1 MGTSDVE
8 VLVIGAGA
16 MGSATAWWLARRGVD
31 VALVEQFEPGHV
43 RGSSHGA
50 SRIFRLA
57 YAEPHYV
64 ALALEAL
71 DLWRE
76 VESDAGEALLE
87 PAGGV
92 DHGRSEDVAPVADA
106 LQRAGRIVERM
117 PGAVAAERWP
127 GLRFDELVVHSPDT
141 GRLLA
146 GRCVAALQRRAV
158 EHGARVQFGCPVV
171 RLDPARRIA
180 STAGGDELR
189 ASRAVV
195 VTAGAWVTKV
205 VGGSSDIAAALP
217 PITVTQEQTFHFAPA
232 VDAGVA
238 AWPVFIHYRSPV
250 AMYGLETP
258 GEGVKVAEHGSGV
271 PVDPDTRTF
280 DVDAAGRARVVSYV
294 AEWLPGLRPEPLT
307 ETTCLYTRTPDSS
320 FVLDRRG
327 DVVIGSACS
336 GHGFKFTPAIGRRL
350 ADLALS

>member
-16 MGSATAWWLARRGVD
+16 MGSATAWWLARRGVE
-31 VALVEQFEPGHV
+31 VALVEQFEPGHA
-43 RGSSHGA
+43 RGSSHGG

-64 ALALEAL
+64 ELALEAF

-76 VESDAGEALLE
+76 VESDTGEVLLE
-87 PAGGV
+87 LTGGV
-92 DHGRSEDVAPVADA
+92 DHGRPVDVAPVADA
-106 LQRAGRIVERM
+106 LERAGRVVERLS
-117 PGAVAAERWP
+117 ATVAGERWP

-141 GRLLA
+141 GRLPA
-146 GRCVAALQRRAV
+146 DRCVAALQRRAA
-158 EHGARVQFGCPVV
+158 ELGAYVRFGCPVV
-171 RLDPARRIA
+171 RLDVARRIA
-180 STAGGDELR
+180 LTAGGEELR

-195 VTAGAWVTKV
+195 VTAGAWVTKL
-205 VGGSSDIAAALP
+205 VGDSGSVDVAGALP
-217 PITVTQEQTFHFAPA
+217 PITVTKEQTFHFAPA
-232 VDAGVA
+232 IDDM
-238 AWPVFIHYRSPV
+238 WPAFIHYRSPV
-250 AMYGLETP
+250 AIYGLETP

-271 PVDPDTRTF
+271 AVDPDTRSF
-280 DVDAAGRARVVSYV
+280 DVDAAGRARVMSYV
-294 AEWLPGLRPEPLT
+294 AEWLPGLRPSPLS
-307 ETTCLYTRTPDSS
+307 EATCLYTNTPDSS

-336 GHGFKFTPAIGRRL
+336 GHGFKFAPAIGKRL